1 MHLQKGGRMKPLDG
15 IRIVDL
21 SRILA
26 GPYCSMLLGDMGA
39 EIIKIESPDH
49 GDDTRGWGPP
59 FIDGESAYFLSIN
72 RNKKSLTLNLKAGQG
87 KDILTRLIG
96 LSDVLI
102 ENFRP
107 GTLGRL
113 GFGYEQVRAMNPRMV
128 YASISGFG
136 QTGPLAGR
144 PGYDLIAQGEGGIMS
159 VTGFPD
165 GPPTKAGTPIAD
177 IAAGIF
183 AAQGILLA
191 LYARERTG
199 RGQLVDVSMLDG
211 QVALLTFQ
219 AGIYFATGESP
230 GRMGN
235 QHPTIVPYET
245 FRSKDG
251 YINLAIG
258 NTNLWRTFCK
268 AIAREELSAD
278 PRFGT
283 EASRVENRNALK
295 PIMDAIV
302 AERTTRQW
310 LELLERAG
318 VPAGSVN
325 SVAEICEHP
334 QIKAREM
341 VVDVPHPTLGS
352 VKVSGVPI
360 KLSDTP
366 GAVSTA
372 PPLLG
377 QHTAEILK
385 GLLGYSL
392 KEVEE
397 LRKAGVV

>member
-1 MHLQKGGRMKPLDG
+1 MYLQKGGRMKPLDG
-15 IRIVDL
+15 IRVVDL

-352 VKVSGVPI
+352 VKVSCVPI

-392 KEVEE
+392 KEVAE
-397 LRKAGVV
+397 LRKAGIV

>member
-1 MHLQKGGRMKPLDG
+1 MKPLDG
-15 IRIVDL
+15 IRVVDL

-39 EIIKIESPDH
+39 EILKIENPDH

-72 RNKKSLTLNLKAGQG
+72 RNKKSLTLNLKSAQG
-87 KDILTRLIG
+87 KEILTRLIG
-96 LSDVLI
+96 VSDVLL

-107 GTLGRL
+107 GTLTRL
-113 GFGYEQVRAMNPRMV
+113 GFAYDQVRVMNPRMV

-144 PGYDLIAQGEGGIMS
+144 PGYDLIAQGEGGVMS
-159 VTGFPD
+159 ITGFPD
-165 GPPTKAGTPIAD
+165 GPPTKVGTAIAD

-211 QVALLTFQ
+211 QVALLTYQ
-219 AGIYFATGESP
+219 AGIYFATGQSP
-230 GRMGN
+230 ARMGN

-258 NTNLWRTFCK
+258 NTGLWRAFCK
-268 AIAREELSAD
+268 AIGRQDLSAD

-283 EASRVENRNALK
+283 DAARVENRNALK

-310 LELLERAG
+310 LELMEEAG

-334 QIKAREM
+334 QIRARQM
-341 VVDVPHPTLGS
+341 VVEVPHPTLGC
-352 VKVSGVPI
+352 VKVNGVPI
-360 KLSDTP
+360 KLSETP
-366 GAVSTA
+366 GAVETA

-377 QHTAEILK
+377 QHTEEVLAS
-385 GLLGYSL
+385 LLGYSV
-392 KEVEE
+392 KELAQ

>member
-1 MHLQKGGRMKPLDG
+1 MKPLDG
-15 IRIVDL
+15 IRVVDL

-39 EIIKIESPDH
+39 EIIKIENPDR

-59 FIDGESAYFLSIN
+59 FIDGESAYYLSIN
-72 RNKKSLTLNLKAGQG
+72 RNKKSLTLNLKAAKG

-96 LSDVLI
+96 LSDVLL

-107 GTLGRL
+107 GTLARL
-113 GFGYEQVRAMNPRMV
+113 GFGYEQVRVMNPRMV

-144 PGYDLIAQGEGGIMS
+144 SGYDLIAQGEGGIMS

-165 GPPTKAGTPIAD
+165 GPPTKAGTAIAD
-177 IAAGIF
+177 LAAGVF

-199 RGQLVDVSMLDG
+199 RGQVVDVSMLDG
-211 QVALLTFQ
+211 QVALLTYQ
-219 AGIYFATGESP
+219 AGIYFATGQSP
-230 GRMGN
+230 PRMGN

-268 AIAREELSAD
+268 AIGREELSAD
-278 PRFGT
+278 PRFST
-283 EASRVENRNALK
+283 EAARVENRNALK

-302 AERTTRQW
+302 AGRTTRQW
-310 LELLERAG
+310 LELLEKVG
-318 VPAGSVN
+318 LPAGSVN

-341 VVDVPHPTLGS
+341 VIEVPHLTLGS
-352 VKVSGVPI
+352 VKVTGVPI

-366 GAVSTA
+366 GAVETA

-377 QHTAEILK
+377 QHTGEILTS
-385 GLLGYSL
+385 LLGYSME
-392 KEVEE
+392 EVAE

>member
-1 MHLQKGGRMKPLDG
+1 MKPLDG
-15 IRIVDL
+15 IRVVDL

-39 EIIKIESPDH
+39 EIVKIENPDH

-72 RNKKSLTLNLKAGQG
+72 RNKKSLTLNLKAPKG

-96 LSDVLI
+96 VADVLL

-107 GTLGRL
+107 GTLTRL
-113 GFGYEQVRAMNPRMV
+113 GFGYEQVRAMNPRLV

-144 PGYDLIAQGEGGIMS
+144 PGYDLIAQGEGGVMS
-159 VTGFPD
+159 ITGFPD
-165 GPPTKAGTPIAD
+165 GPPTKVGTAIAD
-177 IAAGIF
+177 LAAGIF
-183 AAQGILLA
+183 TAQGILLA

-211 QVALLTFQ
+211 QVALLTYQ
-219 AGIYFATGESP
+219 AGIYFATGQSP
-230 GRMGN
+230 PRMGN

-245 FRSKDG
+245 YRSKDG
-251 YINLAIG
+251 HINLAIG
-258 NTNLWRTFCK
+258 NTNLWRTFCQ
-268 AIAREELSAD
+268 AIGREELSAD
-278 PRFGT
+278 LRFST
-283 EASRVENRNALK
+283 ESARVENRNALK

-310 LELLERAG
+310 LELTEKAG

-341 VVDVPHPTLGS
+341 VIEVPHPTLGS
-352 VKVSGVPI
+352 VKVNGVPI
-360 KLSDTP
+360 KLSETP
-366 GAVSTA
+366 GAVETA

-377 QHTAEILK
+377 QHTEEILTS
-385 GLLGYSL
+385 LLEYSL
-392 KEVEE
+392 EEVTE

>member
-1 MHLQKGGRMKPLDG
+1 MHPHKGGRMKPLDG
-15 IRIVDL
+15 IRVVDL

-144 PGYDLIAQGEGGIMS
+144 PGYDLIAQGEGGVMS

-283 EASRVENRNALK
+283 ESSRVENRNALK

-310 LELLERAG
+310 LELLEKAG

-334 QIKAREM
+334 QIQAREM
-341 VVDVPHPTLGS
+341 VVEVPHQTLGS
-352 VKVSGVPI
+352 IKVSGVPI

>member
-1 MHLQKGGRMKPLDG
+1 MKPLDG
-15 IRIVDL
+15 IRVVDL

-268 AIAREELSAD
+268 AIGREELPAD

-283 EASRVENRNALK
+283 ESSRVENRNALK

-310 LELLERAG
+310 LELLEKAG

-352 VKVSGVPI
+352 IKVSGVPI

-377 QHTAEILK
+377 QHTAEILT
-385 GLLGYSL
+385 GLLGCSSE
-392 KEVEE
+392 EVEE
-397 LRKAGVV
+397 LRKAGTV

>member
-1 MHLQKGGRMKPLDG
+1 MKPLDG
-15 IRIVDL
+15 IRVVDL

-39 EIIKIESPDH
+39 EILKIENPDH

-72 RNKKSLTLNLKAGQG
+72 RNKKSLTLNLKAAEG

-96 LSDVLI
+96 VSDVLL

-107 GTLGRL
+107 GTLTRL
-113 GFGYEQVRAMNPRMV
+113 GFGYEQVRAMNPRLV

-144 PGYDLIAQGEGGIMS
+144 PGYDLIAQGEGGVMS
-159 VTGFPD
+159 ITGFPD
-165 GPPTKAGTPIAD
+165 GPPTKVGTAIAD
-177 IAAGIF
+177 LSAGIF

-211 QVALLTFQ
+211 QVALLTYQ
-219 AGIYFATGESP
+219 AGIYFATGQSP
-230 GRMGN
+230 PRMGN

-245 FRSKDG
+245 YRSKDG
-251 YINLAIG
+251 HINLAIG
-258 NTNLWRTFCK
+258 NTNLWRTFCQ
-268 AIAREELSAD
+268 AIGREELSAD
-278 PRFGT
+278 PRFST
-283 EASRVENRNALK
+283 ESARVENRDALK
-295 PIMDAIV
+295 PILDAIV

-310 LELLERAG
+310 LDLMEKTG

-341 VVDVPHPTLGS
+341 VIEVPHPTLGS
-352 VKVSGVPI
+352 VKVNGVPI
-360 KLSDTP
+360 KLSETP
-366 GAVSTA
+366 GAVETA

-377 QHTAEILK
+377 QHTEEILTS
-385 GLLGYSL
+385 LLGYGL
-392 KEVEE
+392 EEVAE

>member
-1 MHLQKGGRMKPLDG
+1 MKPLDG
-15 IRIVDL
+15 IRVVDL

-96 LSDVLI
+96 LSDVLM

-177 IAAGIF
+177 IVAGIF

-251 YINLAIG
+251 YINLTIG

-268 AIAREELSAD
+268 AIGREELSAD

-283 EASRVENRNALK
+283 ESARVENRNALK

-310 LELLERAG
+310 LELLEKAG

-334 QIKAREM
+334 QIQAREM
-341 VVDVPHPTLGS
+341 VVEVPHPTLGS
-352 VKVSGVPI
+352 IKVSGVPI

-377 QHTAEILK
+377 QHTGEILES
-385 GLLGYSL
+385 LLGYNL

>member
-1 MHLQKGGRMKPLDG
+1 MHLHKGGRMKPLDG
-15 IRIVDL
+15 IRVVDL

-165 GPPTKAGTPIAD
+165 GPPTKAGTAIAD
-177 IAAGIF
+177 LAAGIF

-211 QVALLTFQ
+211 QVALLTFL

-230 GRMGN
+230 RRMGN

-268 AIAREELSAD
+268 AIGREELSAD

-283 EASRVENRNALK
+283 ESSRVENRNALK

-310 LELLERAG
+310 LELLEKAG

-334 QIKAREM
+334 QIQAREM

-377 QHTAEILK
+377 QHTAEILT
-385 GLLGYSL
+385 GLLGCSL
-392 KEVEE
+392 KEVEG